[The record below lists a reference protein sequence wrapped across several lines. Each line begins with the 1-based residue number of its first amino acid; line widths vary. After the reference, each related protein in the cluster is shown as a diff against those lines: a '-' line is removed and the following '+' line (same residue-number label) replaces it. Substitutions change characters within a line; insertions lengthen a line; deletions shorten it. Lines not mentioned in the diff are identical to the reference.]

1 MVGKTP
7 YQSFRNLNLSRRE
20 REKLRLQSIKN
31 DPSGTLFTDLDF
43 TGSNLTSLATRAHNN
58 LQSIDGGTTG
68 QYYHLTSA
76 QHTNLTSTI
85 RIKSVTDS
93 ITAGTTQT
101 QAGATALTSEIN
113 RVTVSGTNGDGVK
126 LPTAVAGYE
135 VLIINDDAAQTIQ
148 IWPAS
153 GDAIDGGAA
162 DAADVNTLAAGS
174 SRRYITTDTTNWYTA

>member
-1 MVGKTP
+1 MAGKTP
-7 YQSFRNLNLSRRE
+7 YSSFNNPSLSRRE
-20 REKLRLQSIKN
+20 KERLRKTVQSSV
-31 DPSGTLFTDLDF
+31 SGAVLFTDLDF
-43 TGSNLTSLATRAHNN
+43 TGANITSITTRAHNN
-58 LQSIDGGTTG
+58 LQSFDGGTAG
-68 QYYHLTSA
+68 QYYHLTQT

-85 RIKSVTDS
+85 IIGSVTDA

-113 RVTVSGTNGDGVK
+113 RVTVSAVNGDGVK

-153 GDAIDGGAA
+153 GDAIDGGAV
-162 DAADVNTLAAGS
+162 DAADVNTLAAGAA
-174 SRRYITTDTTNWYTA
+174 RRYITTDTTNWYTA